1 MNEIDKLKR
10 CFDCNFLLAETELV
24 NDNLGIFTCEKI
36 KIVSSMDKNFPHW
49 KNPGVFIGI
58 M

>member
-24 NDNLGIFTCEKI
+24 MTTL
-36 KIVSSMDKNFPHW
+36 VSSHVKR
-49 KNPGVFIGI
+49 
-58 M
+58 